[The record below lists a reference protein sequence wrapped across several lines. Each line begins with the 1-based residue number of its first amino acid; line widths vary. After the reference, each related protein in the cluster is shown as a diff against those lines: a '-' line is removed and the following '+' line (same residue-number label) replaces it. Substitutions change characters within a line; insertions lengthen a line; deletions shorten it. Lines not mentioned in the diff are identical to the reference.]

1 LSPLDAWVPRSGSI
15 GAYIHVP
22 FCTKRCGYCS
32 FNTAPDSPG
41 AVARFLPALLG
52 EMDLVARAQWAGA
65 VDLRSVFLGGGTPS
79 LLPAEAMAEI
89 LDRLRARFGIE
100 AGAEITVECNPE
112 SVSLERLSGYR
123 RAGVTR
129 ISLGV
134 QSLDDRILPT
144 LDRLHTAAQ
153 ARRAFDAARAAGFED
168 VSVDLIYGLPAL
180 DVATWEETVKG
191 ALGWAPDHLSAYAL
205 TLDEGSLW
213 HAAAS
218 VGRAAGRRGAG
229 APPSEASEIQDRAA
243 GRRGAGA
250 PPSEASEI
258 QDRAAGRRGAGAPP
272 SEASEI
278 QDRAA
283 GRRGA
288 GAPPSEAS
296 EIHDRAA
303 GRRGAGAPPSEAS
316 EIPVTL
322 PPEDTVT
329 AQYTRLTQLA
339 GEAGFEHYEISNYA
353 RPGHRSTHNQIYW
366 RAEEYLGLGPG
377 ACGFLGDVRY
387 GNVKPVERYG
397 AMVAGGEPPVGTHET
412 LTARQR
418 LAERLIL
425 GLRLGDGVPAAW
437 LEERVALGPA
447 RLQATLAAW
456 RERGLLGEQ
465 DGRVHLTEAG
475 FLLSDALF
483 IDLL

>member
-1 LSPLDAWVPRSGSI
+1 VPRAGAI
-15 GAYIHVP
+15 GAYLHVP

-32 FNTAPDSPG
+32 FNTAPESPG

-52 EMDLVARAQWAGA
+52 EMDLVARAPWAGA

-89 LDRLRARFGIE
+89 LERLRARFGIE

-134 QSLDDRILPT
+134 QSLDDRILPA

-153 ARRAFDAARAAGFED
+153 AREAFEAARAAAFED
-168 VSVDLIYGLPAL
+168 VSVDLIYGLPSL
-180 DVATWEETVKG
+180 DLSTWEETVKG
-191 ALGWAPDHLSAYAL
+191 ALGWGPDHLSAYAL

-213 HAAAS
+213 HARGSA
-218 VGRAAGRRGAG
+218 GRAAGRRGAG

-258 QDRAAGRRGAGAPP
+258 P
-272 SEASEI
+272 I
-278 QDRAA
+278 
-283 GRRGA
+283 
-288 GAPPSEAS
+288 
-296 EIHDRAA
+296 
-303 GRRGAGAPPSEAS
+303 
-316 EIPVTL
+316 VL

-329 AQYTRLTQLA
+329 AQYTRLTELA
-339 GEAGFEHYEISNYA
+339 AEAGFEHYEVSNYA

-397 AMVAGGEPPVGTHET
+397 AMVTAGEPPVGTHET
-412 LTARQR
+412 LTPRQR

-437 LEERVALGPA
+437 LDERAALGPA
-447 RLQATLAAW
+447 RLHAALAAW
-456 RERGLLGEQ
+456 RERGHLGER
-465 DGRVHLTEAG
+465 DGRVRLTEAG

-483 IDLL
+483 IELL

>member
-1 LSPLDAWVPRSGSI
+1 VTTIGSWAPRAGSV
-15 GAYIHVP
+15 GAYLHVP

-32 FNTAPDSPG
+32 FNTAPDAPG

-52 EMDLVARAQWAGA
+52 EMDIVARAPWAGA

-89 LDRLRARFGIE
+89 LEHLRARFGVE

-112 SVSLERLSGYR
+112 SVTLERLAGYR

-153 ARRAFDAARAAGFED
+153 AREAFDAARAAGFED
-168 VSVDLIYGLPAL
+168 VSVDLIYGLPTL
-180 DVATWEETVKG
+180 DLATWEETVKG
-191 ALGWAPDHLSAYAL
+191 ALGWGPDHLSAYAL

-213 HAAAS
+213 YSAERAAGRRRAGAPPSEAS
-218 VGRAAGRRGAG
+218 ESPAGRAAGRRGAG
-229 APPSEASEIQDRAA
+229 APPSEASESPI
-243 GRRGAGA
+243 
-250 PPSEASEI
+250 
-258 QDRAAGRRGAGAPP
+258 
-272 SEASEI
+272 
-278 QDRAA
+278 
-283 GRRGA
+283 
-288 GAPPSEAS
+288 
-296 EIHDRAA
+296 
-303 GRRGAGAPPSEAS
+303 
-316 EIPVTL
+316 VL

-329 AQYTRLTQLA
+329 AQYARLVQLA
-339 GEAGFEHYEISNYA
+339 AEAGFEHYEVSNYA

-366 RAEEYLGLGPG
+366 HAEEYLGLGPG

-397 AMVAGGEPPVGTHET
+397 AMVAAGEAPVDTHET
-412 LTARQR
+412 LTPRQR
-418 LAERLIL
+418 MAERLIL
-425 GLRLGDGVPAAW
+425 GLRLGDGVPSAW
-437 LEERVALGPA
+437 LEERVALAPA
-447 RLQATLAAW
+447 RLPATLEAW
-456 RERGLLGEQ
+456 RERGLLAESN
-465 DGRVHLTEAG
+465 DRVRLTEAG

-483 IDLL
+483 IELL

>member
-1 LSPLDAWVPRSGSI
+1 MSDLSTWRPLAGSI
-15 GAYIHVP
+15 GAYVHIP

-32 FNTAPDSPG
+32 FNTAPESPG
-41 AVARFLPALLG
+41 AVGRFLPALLG
-52 EMDLVARAQWAGA
+52 EMDLVARAPWAGG

-79 LLPAEAMAEI
+79 LLAAEAMAEI
-89 LDRLRARFGIE
+89 LDRLRECFGIE

-134 QSLDDRILPT
+134 QSLDDRILAT
-144 LDRLHTAAQ
+144 LGRLHTAEQ

-168 VSVDLIYGLPAL
+168 ISVDLIYGLPAL
-180 DVATWEETVKG
+180 NVATWEETAKD
-191 ALGWAPDHLSAYAL
+191 ALGWGPDHLSAYAL

-213 HAAAS
+213 HARGSARREGDNPPA
-218 VGRAAGRRGAG
+218 GRAAGRRGAG
-229 APPSEASEIQDRAA
+229 APPSEASEI
-243 GRRGAGA
+243 
-250 PPSEASEI
+250 PI
-258 QDRAAGRRGAGAPP
+258 
-272 SEASEI
+272 I
-278 QDRAA
+278 
-283 GRRGA
+283 
-288 GAPPSEAS
+288 
-296 EIHDRAA
+296 
-303 GRRGAGAPPSEAS
+303 
-316 EIPVTL
+316 L

-339 GEAGFEHYEISNYA
+339 AEAGFEHYEVSNYA

-366 RAEEYLGLGPG
+366 HAEEYLGLGPG

-397 AMVAGGEPPVGTHET
+397 AMVAGGEPPVGTYET
-412 LTARQR
+412 LTERQR

-425 GLRLGDGVPAAW
+425 GLRLRDGIPVEW
-437 LEERVALGPA
+437 LDERAALGPE
-447 RLQATLAAW
+447 RLHATLAAW
-456 RERGLLGEQ
+456 RERGLLAERQ
-465 DGRVHLTEAG
+465 GRVCLTEAG

-483 IDLL
+483 IELL